1 MNLASI
7 SEARAAGATTYF
19 TGKPCK
25 RGHVSP
31 RVTANGT
38 CVECAKVASKK
49 IYEKSA
55 ESKKQKQQEY
65 YASNRERRLAYACA
79 YREANKAKANHRHG
93 LRYSADPEYRM
104 YFKVRRLLRRV
115 SEFAGRDQAYR
126 SSVLGY
132 TSQDLAAHM
141 EAQFLDGMT
150 WANAGDW
157 HVDHIKPIASFFKE
171 GVTDPAV
178 INALSNLQPLWA
190 EDNLKKG
197 SRYSAY
203 AA

>member
-1 MNLASI
+1 MNLTSI
-7 SEARAAGATTYF
+7 CEARETGATTYF

-25 RGHVSP
+25 HGHASL

-49 IYEKSA
+49 VYEKDA
-55 ESKKQKQQEY
+55 EAKRKKQQEY

-79 YREANKAKANHRHG
+79 YREANKAKANQRHG
-93 LRYSADPEYRM
+93 IRYSADPEYRM

-115 SEFAGRDQAYR
+115 SESAGLAQAYR

-132 TSQDLAAHM
+132 TSQELAAHM

-157 HVDHIKPIASFFKE
+157 HVDHIKPIASFFQE

-178 INALSNLQPLWA
+178 INDLSNLQPLWA
-190 EDNLKKG
+190 EDNLRKG
-197 SRYSAY
+197 SKYSAS